1 MAAASFRTG
10 AVPGTPQSGRH
21 TGGSGTGVVPVTGG
35 TVGPGTV
42 SERRWITGSNME
54 DSFEFLFNGT
64 VNKIKSHKM
73 NLNLSESRT
82 APSLKNS
89 AAELSSDSPLTTQ
102 AFY

>member
-1 MAAASFRTG
+1 MTAAGFRTW
-10 AVPGTPQSGRH
+10 ARPGTPQPGRH
-21 TGGSGTGVVPVTGG
+21 AGGPATGVVPG
-35 TVGPGTV
+35 TVGTAVSGTV

-82 APSLKNS
+82 ATLVGPC
-89 AAELSSDSPLTTQ
+89 
-102 AFY
+102 